1 MTDAQYS
8 SGCASAF
15 GRGGVTRLAH
25 AARRSSGDIG
35 YEMTV
40 ITAPT
45 RIVDE
50 WIEAPVVPDA
60 EEEFRRARL
69 AWLQVGPADGSLP
82 ADRSPLQCLVF
93 ARLTTSLFLYE
104 MAIRRQERKRGL

>member
-1 MTDAQYS
+1 
-8 SGCASAF
+8 
-15 GRGGVTRLAH
+15 
-25 AARRSSGDIG
+25 
-35 YEMTV
+35 MTV

-60 EEEFRRARL
+60 QEEFRRARL
-69 AWLQVGPADGSLP
+69 AWLQVGPADGALP

-104 MAIRRQERKRGL
+104 MAIRRQERNRGL

>member
-1 MTDAQYS
+1 L
-8 SGCASAF
+8 
-15 GRGGVTRLAH
+15 GRGGVTHLAD
-25 AARRSSGDIG
+25 AAWGGSEDIR
-35 YEMTV
+35 YEMTA

-45 RIVDE
+45 RIVDD
-50 WIEAPVVPDA
+50 WVEAPVVPDA

-104 MAIRRQERKRGL
+104 MAIRRQERNRGL